1 MINGA
6 ACVCSC
12 EDIVDWIVI
21 NGAACVC
28 SCEKIVDWIVINYLE
43 CCECEFVEWGGKK
56 CVCVCVCVNVNLWSA
71 GGRRGCVCLSCCGGQ
86 GQFACTNAAG
96 RYLTLHLFSTCKM

>member
-1 MINGA
+1 M
-6 ACVCSC
+6 CVC
-12 EDIVDWIVI
+12 V
-21 NGAACVC
+21 CV
-28 SCEKIVDWIVINYLE
+28 
-43 CCECEFVEWGGKK
+43 CECEPVEWGGKK
-56 CVCVCVCVNVNLWSA
+56 CVCVCVCVCVCECEPVEWGGEKCVCVCVCVNVKLWRA